1 MKCVGKYGFSQT
13 SRKYNRGRSNT
24 YFQVMFDEST
34 LPNRYLSIYPKIAFE
49 KSHAIITESLSFL
62 TWIFSAAW

>member
-34 LPNRYLSIYPKIAFE
+34 LPNRYLSIYPKIAF
-49 KSHAIITESLSFL
+49 
-62 TWIFSAAW
+62 